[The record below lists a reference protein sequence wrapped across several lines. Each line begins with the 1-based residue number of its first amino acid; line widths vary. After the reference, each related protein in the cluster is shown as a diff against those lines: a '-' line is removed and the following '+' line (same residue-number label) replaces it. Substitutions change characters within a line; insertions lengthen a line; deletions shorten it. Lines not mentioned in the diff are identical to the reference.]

1 MSQYFAVF
9 ATDKPDQLGLRNQ
22 VRPAH
27 REHLRNPYPHR
38 VVVRLGGPT
47 LDNGN
52 GRMNGT
58 LLVVEAMSLA
68 EVQAFLGDD
77 PYVRAGLFEHIE
89 IRPWNWGLGNPE
101 LRG

>member
-9 ATDKPDQLGLRNQ
+9 ATDKPDQISLRSQ

-47 LDNGN
+47 LDHSN

-68 EVQAFLGDD
+68 DVQAFLGDD

>member
-1 MSQYFAVF
+1 
-9 ATDKPDQLGLRNQ
+9 
-22 VRPAH
+22 
-27 REHLRNPYPHR
+27 
-38 VVVRLGGPT
+38 
-47 LDNGN
+47 
-52 GRMNGT
+52 MNGT
-58 LLVVEAMSLA
+58 LLVVEAMSLS